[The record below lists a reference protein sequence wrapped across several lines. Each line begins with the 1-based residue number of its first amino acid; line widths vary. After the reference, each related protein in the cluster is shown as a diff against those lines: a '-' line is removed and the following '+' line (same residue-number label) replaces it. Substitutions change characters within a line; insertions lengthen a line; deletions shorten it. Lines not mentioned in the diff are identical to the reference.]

1 MIRIIRERGKKMGKG
16 NMENGAKGKR
26 EKIDVWNMGKEEFM
40 KRKSGEIG
48 KKGDKG
54 KEGKSFLAH
63 PPPTLLALVKVNEI

>member
-1 MIRIIRERGKKMGKG
+1 
-16 NMENGAKGKR
+16 
-26 EKIDVWNMGKEEFM
+26 MGKEEFM

-63 PPPTLLALVKVNEI
+63 PPPTLLALVKVEL